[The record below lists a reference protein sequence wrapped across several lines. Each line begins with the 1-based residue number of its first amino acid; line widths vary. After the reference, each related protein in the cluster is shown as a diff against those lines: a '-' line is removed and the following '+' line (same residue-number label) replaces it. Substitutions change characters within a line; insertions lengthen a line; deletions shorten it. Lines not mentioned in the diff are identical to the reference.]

1 MQIVIDTNVI
11 LAMLIRPGKPIDTF
25 FNQRLQICAPA
36 LLFSEI
42 ENNKDE
48 AMEKTRLDTEEFEL
62 LYNILKANTAVI
74 PEGDFLGFR
83 ELAKEICPDPKD
95 IVFFALALYLK
106 CPIWSNEKKLKK
118 QEVVIVYATHE
129 LMDFLGTE

>member
-11 LAMLIRPGKPIDTF
+11 LSMLIRPGKPIDTF

-36 LLFSEI
+36 LLFSEF
-42 ENNKDE
+42 ENNKDD
-48 AMEKTRLDTEEFEL
+48 ALEKTRLEAEEFEL

-74 PEGDFLGFR
+74 QEEDFLLFR
-83 ELAKEICPDPKD
+83 ERAKEICPDPKD
-95 IVFFALALYLK
+95 IVFFALAVYLK

-118 QEVVIVYATHE
+118 QDVVTVYATHE
-129 LMDFLGTE
+129 LMNFLGTE